1 MKHTISHKIC
11 IVLAL
16 VTAASLAL
24 ASITGSTLAYL
35 TDTDSVTNGFTF
47 RQLGNPRTDR
57 LSYYYQDSNGNYYQI
72 TGTNYQNVQT
82 SFFENELIC
91 ASGQNAKFVSPP
103 NGFEVSYI
111 TYRTGQNGAQ
121 TRINAGDCF
130 AQPASNNIYV
140 NVYFAPVTYN
150 IAYDFNGYEEEDITF
165 SDPLQTTYTV
175 YDMIRVP
182 YDASI
187 IAANSLVG
195 TFEYNYRCERVLWIF
210 GGDLIGTIQCEENV
224 PGASVN
230 GNTLLGWDDQN
241 GIHHYYDNAGTNT
254 SWSTELTLTGN
265 QSGNN
270 VYSTFAARTS
280 GDLALMA
287 RWQYEV
293 ANNTNSLN
301 SLRAAPKAAEVPEE
315 NDDETKEKTE
325 TSEDAANVE
334 AAETGGEK
342 KEKLREDESTTTE

>member
-16 VTAASLAL
+16 VAVASLVL

-35 TDTDSVTNGFTF
+35 TDADSVTNGFTF

-57 LSYYYQDSNGNYYQI
+57 LSYYYQGSNGNYYQI
-72 TGTNYQNVQT
+72 TGNNYQNVRT
-82 SFFENELIC
+82 TFLENELIC
-91 ASGQNAKFVSPP
+91 AASQNAKFITPP

-111 TYRTGQNGAQ
+111 TYTTGLNGAQ
-121 TRINAGDCF
+121 TRVNTGDCF
-130 AQPASNNIYV
+130 SQPASNNIYV

-182 YDASI
+182 YDATTVS
-187 IAANSLVG
+187 SYTSGLDRFYHCTTWLEFLG
-195 TFEYNYRCERVLWIF
+195 
-210 GGDLIGTIQCEENV
+210 GGDAIGTILCDEDV
-224 PGASVN
+224 PSVDIE
-230 GNTLLGWDDQN
+230 GNTLLGWEDQ
-241 GIHHYYDNAGTNT
+241 GGVLHRYDTAGTNT
-254 SWSTELTLTGN
+254 SWSTELALTGS

-270 VYSTFAARTS
+270 VYSTFAARTT
-280 GDLALMA
+280 GNLALTA

-301 SLRAAPKAAEVPEE
+301 SLQAAPKAAEVPEE
-315 NDDETKEKTE
+315 NDDETKMKTD
-325 TSEDAANVE
+325 TTEDAAN
-334 AAETGGEK
+334 AGNAETGGEK
-342 KEKLREDESTTTE
+342 KEELREDESTTE

>member
-1 MKHTISHKIC
+1 MKHTISYKIC

-24 ASITGSTLAYL
+24 ASITGSTLAFL

-57 LSYYYQDSNGNYYQI
+57 LSYYYQGSNGNYYQI

-91 ASGQNAKFVSPP
+91 ASNQNAKFITPP

-121 TRINAGDCF
+121 TRVDAGGCF

-150 IAYDFNGYEEEDITF
+150 IAYVFNGYEEEDITF

-182 YDASI
+182 YDAMTVSPY
-187 IAANSLVG
+187 ASGWDNLYHCTTWLEFLG
-195 TFEYNYRCERVLWIF
+195 
-210 GGDLIGTIQCEENV
+210 GGDAIGTILCDEDV
-224 PGASVN
+224 PSVDIE
-230 GNTLLGWDDQN
+230 GNTLLGWEDQ
-241 GIHHYYDNAGTNT
+241 GGVLHRYDTAGTNT

-270 VYSTFAARTS
+270 VYSTFTARTS

-287 RWQYEV
+287 RWQYE
-293 ANNTNSLN
+293 ATNNTNNLN
-301 SLRAAPKAAEVPEE
+301 SLRIAPEAMKAPEE
-315 NDDETKEKTE
+315 KDDEAKIETE

-334 AAETGGEK
+334 AAGTGGEK
-342 KEKLREDESTTTE
+342 KEELREDESTTTE